1 MPEKKK
7 RMTYRGMFKVEVI
20 ETMRKENLN
29 CKETARRFGIRN
41 TTQVERRERIYLEEG
56 KEVLLV
62 ERRGRA
68 CAASGTQKGR
78 KPKLDKQVE
87 EALIAENQR
96 LRMEIDYLKK
106 IECLGAGR
114 GTPKQKAQVV
124 QELRQKYPLKAL
136 LQLAGLPR
144 STFYYYLHQSQN
156 PAKYQMVKEQIVIIF
171 NENKKRYG
179 YRRITKKL
187 HNNDICVNHKT
198 VRKLMKQL
206 GLVCQVRENRKYN
219 SYRGEV
225 GEVAPNLLERHFKT
239 NEPNRKWVTDVTE
252 FKVHDQ
258 KLYLSPIL
266 DLFNGEVVSYNL
278 SRHPNFKQ
286 ITDMLG
292 GAFQK
297 LPDKVDN
304 LILHSDQGWQYQM
317 KSYQNLLKAKGITQ
331 SMSRKATCLD
341 NAVAENFFG
350 LLKTELFY
358 LEKFDSL
365 DQPEKAIVEC
375 IDYYNNRRI
384 KLKLNGLS
392 PVQYRIQ
399 TVGAA

>member
-1 MPEKKK
+1 MPKG
-7 RMTYRGMFKVEVI
+7 YRKYNGTQKVEI
-20 ETMRKENLN
+20 IKRIHRENLSF
-29 CKETARRFGIRN
+29 KGASREYGISDR
-41 TTQVERRERIYLEEG
+41 TLRDWERIYWEEG
-56 KEVLLV
+56 EEALLT

-68 CAASGTQKGR
+68 CVASGTQKGR
-78 KPKLDKQVE
+78 KPKLNKQVE
-87 EALIAENQR
+87 EDLIAENQR

-179 YRRITKKL
+179 YRRITKEL
-187 HNNDICVNHKT
+187 HNNDIRVNHKT

-206 GLVCQVRENRKYN
+206 GLVCQVRSKRKYS
-219 SYRGEV
+219 SYKGEV

-239 NEPNRKWVTDVTE
+239 NQPNRKWVTDVTE
-252 FKVHDQ
+252 FKVNDQ

-286 ITDMLG
+286 ITDMLE

-358 LEKFDSL
+358 LEKFDSI
-365 DQPEKAIVEC
+365 DQLEKAIVDY

>member
-1 MPEKKK
+1 M
-7 RMTYRGMFKVEVI
+7 
-20 ETMRKENLN
+20 
-29 CKETARRFGIRN
+29 
-41 TTQVERRERIYLEEG
+41 
-56 KEVLLV
+56 
-62 ERRGRA
+62 
-68 CAASGTQKGR
+68 
-78 KPKLDKQVE
+78 
-87 EALIAENQR
+87 
-96 LRMEIDYLKK
+96 
-106 IECLGAGR
+106 
-114 GTPKQKAQVV
+114 
-124 QELRQKYPLKAL
+124 KAL

-144 STFYYYLHQSQN
+144 STFYYYLHRSQN
-156 PAKYQMVKEQIVIIF
+156 PAKYQMVKEQIITIF

-179 YRRITKKL
+179 YRRITQEL

-198 VRKLMKQL
+198 VQKLMKQL
-206 GLVCQVRENRKYN
+206 GLVCQVRAKRKYN
-219 SYRGEV
+219 SYKGEV

-239 NEPNRKWVTDVTE
+239 NQPNRKWVTDVTE
-252 FKVHDQ
+252 FKVNDQ

-286 ITDMLG
+286 VTDMLED
-292 GAFQK
+292 AFQK

-317 KSYQNLLKAKGITQ
+317 KPYQNPLRAKGITQ

-358 LEKFDSL
+358 LEKFDSI
-365 DQPEKAIVEC
+365 DQLEKAIVDY

-399 TVGAA
+399 TVRAA